1 MVGIVTPAVAEVDA
15 ADKGYVPFR
24 TSSMANDHD
33 FLVMGPTQAHPLV
46 EEDVAPGCI
55 HLLAKVAI
63 LLGAEP
69 KPVQVRPPEESL
81 DADTAP
87 RCRGEDGS
95 DLRVLGAVETLVRVA
110 APVRE
115 KQVVPGA

>member
-15 ADKGYVPFR
+15 ADQGNVPFR
-24 TSSMANDHD
+24 TSSMANDYD
-33 FLVMGPTQAHPLV
+33 FLVMGPTQAPPLV
-46 EEDVAPGCI
+46 QKDVAAGRI
-55 HLLAKVAI
+55 HLLAKVPV

-81 DADTAP
+81 DADASA
-87 RCRGEDGS
+87 RCRGKDGS
-95 DLRVLGAVETLVRVA
+95 DLRLLGAVETLVRVA

-115 KQVVPGA
+115 KQVVPGV